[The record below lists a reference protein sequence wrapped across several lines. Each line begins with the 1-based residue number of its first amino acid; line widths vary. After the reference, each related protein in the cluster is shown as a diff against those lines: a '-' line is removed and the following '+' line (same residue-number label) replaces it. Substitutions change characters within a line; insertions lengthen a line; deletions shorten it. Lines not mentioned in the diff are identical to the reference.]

1 MNDITE
7 NAAKDVAPLRIRKI
21 APRPELDQTKKAH
34 EARGISA
41 PDPEKDFVDIDL
53 EEFVSLDL
61 ENGRITLEPSS
72 LCNLRCR
79 YCAVPKDNP
88 CEVVWDRISYI
99 FKLVK
104 LRGMSTAI
112 ITGGEPGIFRDIRR
126 IISDLHSWGFY
137 VSLLTNGTWASQM
150 SRARELVGLG
160 LTEVHVSMKE
170 FTKGSFL
177 SLTRRDLFERSRQ
190 GLENILALHREG
202 SLKYF
207 HMNHVIT
214 KYSFPA
220 QNIIDFFDALESC
233 PDLFLLTMVEPIK
246 EKDHDLVPGLDVLL
260 PELDKLLSYLDKR
273 RIPYRLEGIPLCM
286 LGGRVAASLDRAHMA
301 DSDYRVFVTPK
312 EREDN
317 VFVFRGWQ
325 RFLQFAHGKD
335 CHTCAYIDECPGVHK
350 TILEYWREDCL
361 RPFAAGEQQ

>member
-7 NAAKDVAPLRIRKI
+7 GGDIVPLRIRRI
-21 APRPELDQTKKAH
+21 APRPELDHTKKAH
-34 EARGISA
+34 EARGITA

-61 ENGRITLEPSS
+61 AGGRITLEPSN

-79 YCAVPKDNP
+79 YCAVPKDDP
-88 CEVVWDRISYI
+88 CDIDWDRIAYI

-104 LRGMSTAI
+104 LSGMSTAV

-150 SRARELVGLG
+150 DRARELVGLG

-177 SLTRRDLFERSRQ
+177 SLTGRDLFERSRQ
-190 GLENILALHREG
+190 GLENISSLRRDG
-202 SLKYF
+202 SLRYF

-214 KYSFPA
+214 RYSFPVR
-220 QNIIDFFDALESC
+220 NIIDFFDAFDFC
-233 PDLFLLTMVEPIK
+233 PDLFLITMVEPIK
-246 EKDHDLVPGLDVLL
+246 GRDYDLVPQLDMLLRELDV
-260 PELDKLLSYLDKR
+260 LLSYLDAR
-273 RIPYRLEGIPLCM
+273 RIPFRVEGVPLCM
-286 LGGRVAASLDRAHMA
+286 LGDRIAASLDRAHMS
-301 DSDYRVFVTPK
+301 DNDYRVFVTFK
-312 EREDN
+312 EHRDS

-325 RFLQFAHGKD
+325 RFLQFAHGKGCD
-335 CHTCAYIDECPGVHK
+335 ACAYLGQCPGVHK
-350 TILEYWREDCL
+350 TILEYWRDDCL
-361 RPFAAGEQQ
+361 KPLTAGGQR